1 MNATL
6 KHLIHLQALLR
17 QYENAGHPPGL
28 RRQIDQAR
36 LTLPDAVLRR
46 FDHVGEHRR
55 VAVAPLSPSGA
66 CGVCH
71 LKLPPAEVL
80 RIRSSSHS
88 LSVCPLCGGFL
99 YAAEE
104 TVFENVRST
113 SKVTP

>member
-6 KHLIHLQALLR
+6 KQLIHLRELLR

-28 RRQIDQAR
+28 RRQIDQVR
-36 LTLPDAVLRR
+36 RKLPDAVLRR

-71 LKLPPAEVL
+71 MKLPPADVL
-80 RIRSSSHS
+80 RIRGGQYP
-88 LSVCPLCGGFL
+88 LPVCPLCGGFL
-99 YAAEE
+99 YATE
-104 TVFENVRST
+104 TCFETAAPESEVAS
-113 SKVTP
+113 